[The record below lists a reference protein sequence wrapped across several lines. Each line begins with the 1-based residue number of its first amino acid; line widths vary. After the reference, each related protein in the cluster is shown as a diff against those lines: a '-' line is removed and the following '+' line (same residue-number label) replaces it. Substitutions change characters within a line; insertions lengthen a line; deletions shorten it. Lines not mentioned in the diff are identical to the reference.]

1 MEEII
6 VETAAGKVC
15 GLLERGVLSF
25 KGIPYG
31 APTGGHR
38 RFRPP
43 EPAEPWAGVKYA
55 GDFGPICY
63 QTGFLVDES
72 RSDAYGHAR
81 TEGHIRYLPQSENCL
96 VLNVWTPAIKDG
108 GKRPVM
114 VWLHGRGH
122 YGGAASET
130 MYNGANLSR
139 RGNVVVVSI
148 NHRLN
153 VFGYLYLEEIAGEEF
168 KGSGIAGELDIVLA
182 LKWVKD
188 NIEYFG
194 GDPDNVTIFGQ
205 SGGGAKVSFLMA
217 MPAARGLFRRCIIQS
232 GPATRGIERKDAT
245 EYAERL
251 LDKLGIKVNEIHK
264 LQQVP
269 PPQLLF
275 AANNVS
281 EKPRV
286 GFTGRV
292 MNDLMLLQP
301 VVDRHYLPAHP
312 FDPVAAPTAADIPLI
327 IGTTRDENATYV
339 AADPR
344 RRRLT
349 EEEMRQRLVPL
360 LGEKIDRVLGTYR
373 KTRPND
379 TPWDLYVGITSEA
392 FRRLTVRLAERKLH
406 GGTAPVYMYLFT
418 YVSNFLGGL
427 LKAGHGTEI
436 PFVFDNTD
444 DVPFTG
450 DRPDKYQMAA
460 AMSEAWTAFARS
472 GTPNHLGI
480 PQWEP
485 YTLEKRATM
494 VLDVPCRLEYDPARE
509 ELDAWEGMPIR
520 RWVEA

>member
-6 VETAAGKVC
+6 AETKAGKIC
-15 GLLERGVLSF
+15 GMSERGVLSF

-31 APTGGHR
+31 ASTSGNR
-38 RFRPP
+38 RFLPP
-43 EPAEPWAGVKYA
+43 KPVEPWTGIRYA

-72 RSDAYGHAR
+72 RNYANAR
-81 TEGHIRYLPQSENCL
+81 AEGHIRYLPQSENCL
-96 VLNVWTPAIKDG
+96 VLNVWTPGIDDG
-108 GKRPVM
+108 GKHPVM

-139 RGNVVVVSI
+139 RGNIVVVSV

-153 VFGYLYLEEIAGEEF
+153 VFGYLYLDEIAGQEF

-182 LKWVKD
+182 LTWIQD
-188 NIEYFG
+188 NIDFFG

-205 SGGGAKVSFLMA
+205 SGGGAKVSFLMG
-217 MPAARGLFRRCIIQS
+217 MPLAKNLFHRCIIQS
-232 GPATRGIERKDAT
+232 GPAIRGVEAKDAT
-245 EYAERL
+245 DYAERL
-251 LDKLGIKVNEIHK
+251 LAKLGIRENEIDK
-264 LQQVP
+264 LQQIP
-269 PPQLLF
+269 AQQLLL

-286 GFTGRV
+286 SLTGRI
-292 MNDLMLLQP
+292 MNDLMWLQP
-301 VVDRHYLPAHP
+301 VVDGHYLPAHP
-312 FDPVAAPTAADIPLI
+312 FDPVAAPTAANIPLI
-327 IGTTRDENATYV
+327 LGTARDENATYI

-349 EEEMRQRLVPL
+349 EEELHERLTPL
-360 LGEKIDRVLGTYR
+360 LGERLDYVLGIYK
-373 KTRPND
+373 KTRPDD
-379 TPWDLYVGITSEA
+379 TPWDLYAGMTSEA
-392 FRRLTVRLAERKLH
+392 FRRSTVRLAERKLQ
-406 GGTAPVYMYLFT
+406 GGTAPLYMYLFT

-436 PFVFDNTD
+436 AFIFDNTD
-444 DVPFTG
+444 DVPLTG
-450 DRPDKYQMAA
+450 DRPEKYQLAA
-460 AMSEAWTAFARS
+460 ALSEAWIAFSRS
-472 GTPNHLGI
+472 GNPNHPGI
-480 PQWEP
+480 PEWEP

-494 VLDVPCRLEYDPARE
+494 ILDIPCRLGYDPARE

-520 RWVEA
+520 R